1 MISMN
6 SPILHLKR
14 SMKNR
19 GPMNLK
25 VATTIAFL
33 VLTVSC
39 ANKQPG
45 SEDLRPRDT
54 PVQVGEAAPDFTLSN
69 QHDQKVTLSSTRGSM
84 PTVLVFYRGNW

>member
-1 MISMN
+1 
-6 SPILHLKR
+6 
-14 SMKNR
+14 MKD
-19 GPMNLK
+19 GGLMNLK
-25 VATTIAFL
+25 AATTIAFL

-39 ANKQPG
+39 ANKLKSAL

-84 PTVLVFYRGNW
+84 PTVIVFYRGNW